1 MRYHL
6 ASLIGIFIALFLKG
20 TIAYSQI
27 YVTSNID
34 YNCTWEYQYSP
45 YIIWPTNPN
54 VAITIL
60 SGATLTIEEGVQV
73 LFYDAQQ
80 HQYSLIV
87 ADGGHLIADGVYFMA
102 YTDPSAGYDYWNGI
116 RFEDG
121 SGGSIIN
128 SVITHSNMGI
138 EVYCQDE
145 IPVISNNILGYCE
158 KGLYFNG
165 CNDMTEA
172 HWIRNNEIQ
181 HSLWKSIEC
190 INSQVTFSE
199 NLIYR
204 QDAIEGTP
212 SYGYYLEESDVTII
226 GKNDPENPDF
236 DIYSDGIHRIEHG
249 IYCYNCEPTI
259 RQMSFRQYYGS
270 YINMW
275 NTITTKGTTG
285 TFSPNITQNHFRGV
299 IKISV
304 CENSRPLIT
313 DNDFQLGENGIVT
326 SYQLFWI
333 TIEEGNGSAII
344 RNNIFWQPT
353 GAIWN
358 ESNSS
363 TPTRIENNIFM
374 SIDDDNTYSTNY
386 IYCCIYLHENAKS
399 EIFNNLFYQ
408 IDYEYPEPAYS
419 NIYGYCIFINDDSPS
434 TDFTIYNNIFTG
446 NCVGAIRV
454 PNSTATTF
462 AVNNNNYYD
471 LGSGVKYYWV
481 DTNHAVHEITTIN
494 EPGILTSD
502 PNLAYINEEDVFD
515 CDFHL
520 TYTSSCIN
528 TGYDDEDFNDPDGT
542 VNDVGAYGGP
552 NSLTP
557 HYVLIPSDASDFD
570 LTLPQATY
578 KVEGDIM
585 VDGTLTISPGAN
597 LQFVEAVGIIV
608 DENYRLNCSGEE
620 GNIITLQSYLGEGA
634 WDGIRL
640 ETASSVLTE
649 IEYTDIDNCVTCL
662 RIDNTTLNQAVN
674 NCSFTNSSSGV
685 QVFNAST
692 DVDECTFSNCNTAIF
707 MNNSNSEID
716 SNDIEVDTDGI
727 YIYGGST
734 FIIQG
739 NTFTAGDNPE
749 VGISIY
755 NGSGQLIGN
764 SFLEGI
770 GEGLI
775 FYNSAPKMKDNL
787 IDNCSYCGMQLSGG
801 SQPIMNFATFDAA
814 NRIANCGAEE
824 IYISGYLFPLIRTG
838 YNDLID
844 EDNPNDYIISANFTG
859 DPEYIYDVRE
869 NYWLEA
875 TPEDARD
882 RIYPSNEGYENFRIV
897 CTSVCESSN
906 TGYIS
911 TLDLDELLS
920 QAFELEMN
928 NQYSEA
934 YDIYES
940 IVASYSNDLAAVTA
954 FSRMFY
960 CYRALELNLQELL
973 DFYDQVEESIEQYI
987 NMFYLKRIQAQ
998 TMRAMEDYNSAL
1010 ELLYDLTEFAQ
1021 GATDSIFVLMD
1032 IESNLFEMGAGGGGI
1047 QSANSSDYS
1056 NPEAAWTNFAE
1067 KMKEFSSSLEDLSSN
1082 GDQALL
1088 QVPVEYG
1095 LLHLYP
1101 NPFNCNATIQ
1111 YKVPELSNV
1120 IISIY
1125 TITGEKVCDLE
1136 KGINYAG
1143 EFKRTWLAENIA
1155 SGVYFVNI
1163 DIDPLTGGKKLKE
1176 VSKLLLVK

>member
-1 MRYHL
+1 MRTLIISTILCVLFVSLSATLYGQDGQIDILSNQNATWTL
-6 ASLIGIFIALFLKG
+6 A
-20 TIAYSQI
+20 
-27 YVTSNID
+27 N
-34 YNCTWEYQYSP
+34 SP
-45 YIIWPTNPN
+45 IVIEPDPDFCVDDN
-54 VAITIL
+54 AITIF
-60 SGATLTIEEGVQV
+60 GTLTIEAGVEVVFDDSEGI
-73 LFYDAQQ
+73 F
-80 HQYSLIV
+80 SLIV
-87 ADGGHLIADGVYFMA
+87 ENGGELYADGVEFKQSNGY
-102 YTDPSAGYDYWNGI
+102 PSGYNYWNGI
-116 RFEDG
+116 IFED
-121 SGGSIIN
+121 N
-128 SVITHSNMGI
+128 SDGWVKNSSLYYSNMGI
-138 EVYCQDE
+138 EVHSSYPV
-145 IPVISNNILGYCE
+145 PVIKGNIFNNCMVAMN
-158 KGLYFNG
+158 FDG
-165 CNDMTEA
+165 CNDTINVVEDNELYNCYDRA
-172 HWIRNNEIQ
+172 ITCEDAIIKFRRNIIYPLSFNEDLIGFYLDNSDVIIEGYDDPEIQ
-181 HSLWKSIEC
+181 EFFGNISHNFQKC
-190 INSQVTFSE
+190 IYCYESSPQIRYLTFDSE
-199 NLIYR
+199 NYSEAYIIS
-204 QDAIEGTP
+204 AIKAEDDGSPCNLTIIGNRFILGCTIDLNDNSFATIEDNGFDNGSHGD
-212 SYGYYLEESDVTII
+212 SYGYINLFDNSSADII
-226 GKNDPENPDF
+226 NNVFWLPASGIWQHSTSTDPVLIANNVFVSADNS
-236 DIYSDGIHRIEHG
+236 YSYHEYSLKGI
-249 IYCYNCEPTI
+249 
-259 RQMSFRQYYGS
+259 
-270 YINMW
+270 
-275 NTITTKGTTG
+275 
-285 TFSPNITQNHFRGV
+285 
-299 IKISV
+299 
-304 CENSRPLIT
+304 
-313 DNDFQLGENGIVT
+313 
-326 SYQLFWI
+326 WI
-333 TIEEGNGSAII
+333 TSGNSKA
-344 RNNIFWQPT
+344 
-353 GAIWN
+353 
-358 ESNSS
+358 
-363 TPTRIENNIFM
+363 
-374 SIDDDNTYSTNY
+374 
-386 IYCCIYLHENAKS
+386 
-399 EIFNNLFYQ
+399 EIFNNIFYN
-408 IDYEYPEPAYS
+408 IDHQSTTGPD
-419 NIYGYCIFINDDSPS
+419 GFCIFVQSS
-434 TDFTIYNNIFTG
+434 TPGNNVKIYNNIFSADCNAAIVLTYSPSNDYDIDCRN
-446 NCVGAIRV
+446 NCYINMEG
-454 PNSTATTF
+454 
-462 AVNNNNYYD
+462 Y
-471 LGSGVKYYWV
+471 KYAAFS
-481 DTNHAVHEITTIN
+481 N
-494 EPGILTSD
+494 PIL
-502 PNLAYINEEDVFD
+502 NLPDNYINESDPITTGYLDFYNPVEINPFNIDD
-515 CDFHL
+515 EDFHIE
-520 TYTSSCIN
+520 YTSSCIN